1 MISCPHFF
9 GENRGL
15 VCRVIFDQ
23 LVVSMHRHI
32 ISWHF
37 LFLFFRG
44 KTAKRATI
52 YQQKPRNAQNGL
64 FTRSLARNSNAD
76 NSDKENSPSRQL
88 DEGLSEQS
96 SILVNDKIIKS
107 DILANDTLESNED
120 SSCQILGEVICVQDS
135 KECSISPD
143 CRSHHKNSFTDFK
156 CNSSSNSFPDNIFD
170 VSNVLYNS
178 NTSPMDIGS
187 NGFENRDGSS
197 SKSNTSGFDRRQP
210 YVTSTPLCENSSL
223 EVIIRRPSKSNNNK
237 VKFLDGKVVLK
248 PLRITPIQWKK
259 RLSATSNDKPEIN
272 KNSVHTPSNTDQNT
286 EHLQSSG
293 RSASGNFSS
302 ELVVSLEK
310 LRITP
315 LKKRRKTEKCQ
326 LSFVVSRSLE

>member
-23 LVVSMHRHI
+23 LVVGMHRHI

-64 FTRSLARNSNAD
+64 FTRSLARKSNTD

-96 SILVNDKIIKS
+96 FILVNDTIKS

-143 CRSHHKNSFTDFK
+143 CRSHHKDSFSTHFK
-156 CNSSSNSFPDNIFD
+156 CNSSSNSFPGNIFD

-197 SKSNTSGFDRRQP
+197 SKSSTSGFDRHQP

-237 VKFLDGKVVLK
+237 FKFLDGKVVLK

-272 KNSVHTPSNTDQNT
+272 KNSVHTPSNTDQHT

-293 RSASGNFSS
+293 GSASGNFSS

-315 LKKRRKTEKCQ
+315 LKKKRKTEKCQ
-326 LSFVVSRSLE
+326 LSFVVSSSPE

>member
-1 MISCPHFF
+1 M
-9 GENRGL
+9 
-15 VCRVIFDQ
+15 
-23 LVVSMHRHI
+23 
-32 ISWHF
+32 F
-37 LFLFFRG
+37 LFVRG

-52 YQQKPRNAQNGL
+52 YQQKPRNAQNSL
-64 FTRSLARNSNAD
+64 STRSLALNSNAD

-88 DEGLSEQS
+88 DKGLSEQS
-96 SILVNDKIIKS
+96 SILVNDTVKS

-143 CRSHHKNSFTDFK
+143 YRSHHKNSLIHSK
-156 CNSSSNSFPDNIFD
+156 CNSFPGNIFD

-187 NGFENRDGSS
+187 NGFENRDCSS
-197 SKSNTSGFDRRQP
+197 SKSNTSGFDRHQP

-272 KNSVHTPSNTDQNT
+272 KNSVHTPSKTDQDT

-293 RSASGNFSS
+293 RSVSGNFSS

-326 LSFVVSRSLE
+326 LSFVVSSSLK

>member
-23 LVVSMHRHI
+23 FIVVGMHRHI

-52 YQQKPRNAQNGL
+52 YQQKPRNAQNGI
-64 FTRSLARNSNAD
+64 FTRSLALNSNAD

-88 DEGLSEQS
+88 GTGLNEQS
-96 SILVNDKIIKS
+96 SILVNDTVKS
-107 DILANDTLESNED
+107 DILANDTFESNED

-143 CRSHHKNSFTDFK
+143 CRSHHKNSFTHFK
-156 CNSSSNSFPDNIFD
+156 CNSSSNSFPGNILD

-187 NGFENRDGSS
+187 NGFGNGDGSS
-197 SKSNTSGFDRRQP
+197 SKNNTSGFDRHQP
-210 YVTSTPLCENSSL
+210 YVTSTPKCENNSS

-259 RLSATSNDKPEIN
+259 RLSATSNDKAEIN

-315 LKKRRKTEKCQ
+315 LKKKRKTEKCQ
-326 LSFVVSRSLE
+326 LSFVVSSSIE

>member
-1 MISCPHFF
+1 M
-9 GENRGL
+9 
-15 VCRVIFDQ
+15 
-23 LVVSMHRHI
+23 
-32 ISWHF
+32 
-37 LFLFFRG
+37 FLFFRG

-76 NSDKENSPSRQL
+76 NSDKENSPSRHL

-96 SILVNDKIIKS
+96 SILVNDTIKS

-143 CRSHHKNSFTDFK
+143 CRSHHKNSFTHFK
-156 CNSSSNSFPDNIFD
+156 CNSSSNSNSNSFPGNIFD

-187 NGFENRDGSS
+187 NGFENGDCSNS
-197 SKSNTSGFDRRQP
+197 TTNTSGLDRHQP
-210 YVTSTPLCENSSL
+210 YVTSTPLCENTSL

-259 RLSATSNDKPEIN
+259 RLSATSNDRPEIN

-315 LKKRRKTEKCQ
+315 LKKKRKTEKCQ
-326 LSFVVSRSLE
+326 LSFVVSSSLE

>member
-1 MISCPHFF
+1 MFV
-9 GENRGL
+9 L
-15 VCRVIFDQ
+15 
-23 LVVSMHRHI
+23 
-32 ISWHF
+32 
-37 LFLFFRG
+37 FRG

-52 YQQKPRNAQNGL
+52 YQQKPPNAQNGL
-64 FTRSLARNSNAD
+64 STRSLALNSNAD

-88 DEGLSEQS
+88 DKGLSEQS
-96 SILVNDKIIKS
+96 SILVNDTIES

-120 SSCQILGEVICVQDS
+120 SSCQILREVICVQDS

-143 CRSHHKNSFTDFK
+143 CRSHHKNSFMHSK
-156 CNSSSNSFPDNIFD
+156 CNSSSNSFPGNIYD

-187 NGFENRDGSS
+187 NGFENRDCSS
-197 SKSNTSGFDRRQP
+197 SKSNTSGFDRHQP

-223 EVIIRRPSKSNNNK
+223 EVIIRRPSKSNNNR

-248 PLRITPIQWKK
+248 PLRITPIQRKK

-293 RSASGNFSS
+293 GSASANFSS

-326 LSFVVSRSLE
+326 LSFVVSSSLE